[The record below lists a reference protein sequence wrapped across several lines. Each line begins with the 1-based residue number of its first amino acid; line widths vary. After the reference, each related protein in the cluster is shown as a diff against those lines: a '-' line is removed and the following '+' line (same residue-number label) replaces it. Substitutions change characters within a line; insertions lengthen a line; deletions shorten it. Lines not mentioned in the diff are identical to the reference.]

1 MQMDVIKLKKIL
13 LLMLLILST
22 FSCDKKE
29 SSNKS
34 DNKEETVKKEKTEE
48 TENTK
53 EKSVE
58 EQIKEM
64 VNIWNEASSNADFD
78 TLEKILG
85 DKIEYYQ
92 SSVTKAYYISDQKKF
107 FEKNPIYGQKIKGD
121 ITVTQISNKQVKAE
135 FIKEVT
141 TKKGTKDYPSYL
153 IFANVNGEWK
163 LILENDTVSD
173 ANIENRKKRAAENPN
188 KSIYKYDIPITIV
201 GTFGIK
207 KVETENGIAKPY
219 VITLNTPIKVVADEG
234 DDINETETNQNT
246 IQLAL
251 TDAHITYLKSKNAY
265 GKRIQVTG
273 TFYHWHSI
281 YHHTPVLIYVSEV
294 KILN

>member
-1 MQMDVIKLKKIL
+1 MKLKKIL
-13 LLMLLILST
+13 LLILLILSA
-22 FSCDKKE
+22 FSCGKKE
-29 SSNKS
+29 NS
-34 DNKEETVKKEKTEE
+34 DTSANKEKEIKKEKTVK
-48 TENTK
+48 TENIVKKVET
-53 EKSVE
+53 VE
-58 EQIKEM
+58 EEIKKM
-64 VNIWNEASSNADFD
+64 VNIWNEASSNADFE

-135 FIKEVT
+135 FVKEVT
-141 TKKGTKDYPSYL
+141 TKKGVKNYPSYL
-153 IFANVNGEWK
+153 VFENVNGEWK
-163 LILENDTVSD
+163 LILESD
-173 ANIENRKKRAAENPN
+173 LISDKNIENKQKQANENPN
-188 KSIYKYDIPITIV
+188 KSKYKYDEPVTIV

-234 DDINETETNQNT
+234 DDINETETNQNL
-246 IQLAL
+246 IQLGL
-251 TDAHITYLKSKNAY
+251 SEEQLKYLKSKNAF

-273 TFYHWHSI
+273 TFFHSHTG
-281 YHHTPVLIYVSEV
+281 HHFTPVLMTVSEV

>member
-1 MQMDVIKLKKIL
+1 MKKIL
-13 LLMLLILST
+13 LLILLILSA
-22 FSCDKKE
+22 FSCGKKE
-29 SSNKS
+29 NPDASVNR
-34 DNKEETVKKEKTEE
+34 EETVKKEKVEE
-48 TENTK
+48 TEKTK

-107 FEKNPIYGQKIKGD
+107 FEKNPVYGQKIKGD
-121 ITVTQISNKQVKAE
+121 ITVTQISNKQAKAE

-163 LILENDTVSD
+163 LILESDKVSD
-173 ANIENRKKRAAENPN
+173 ANVENQKKRAAENPN
-188 KSIYKYDIPITIV
+188 KSKYKYEEPVTIV

-234 DDINETETNQNT
+234 DDVNETETNQNM

-251 TDAHITYLKSKNAY
+251 TDEHINYLKSKNAY
-265 GKRIQVTG
+265 GKRIQITG
-273 TFYHWHSI
+273 TFYHSHTM
-281 YHHTPVLIYVSEV
+281 YHYTPVLMSVSEV

>member
-1 MQMDVIKLKKIL
+1 MKKIL
-13 LLMLLILST
+13 LLLFLILSV
-22 FSCDKKE
+22 FSCGKKE
-29 SSNKS
+29 NS
-34 DNKEETVKKEKTEE
+34 DTSANKEKEVKKEKAVK
-48 TENTK
+48 TENIVKKVET
-53 EKSVE
+53 VE
-58 EQIKEM
+58 EEIKKM
-64 VNIWNEASSNADFD
+64 VNVWNEASGNADFN

-85 DKIEYYQ
+85 NKIEYYQ
-92 SSVTKAYYISDQKKF
+92 SSVTKDYYISDQKKF
-107 FEKNPIYGQKIKGD
+107 FAKNPVYGQKIKGD
-121 ITVTQISNKQVKAE
+121 ITVTQISNKQAKAE

-163 LILENDTVSD
+163 LILESDKVSD
-173 ANIENRKKRAAENPN
+173 ANVENQKKRAAENPN
-188 KSIYKYDIPITIV
+188 KSKYKYDEPVTIV

-207 KVETENGIAKPY
+207 KFETKNGIAKPY

-234 DDINETETNQNT
+234 DDVNQTESNQNM

-251 TDAHITYLKSKNAY
+251 SDEHINYLKSKNAY

-273 TFYHWHSI
+273 TFFHSHTG
-281 YHHTPVLIYVSEV
+281 HHFTPVLISVSEV

>member
-22 FSCDKKE
+22 FSCGKKE

-163 LILENDTVSD
+163 LILESD
-173 ANIENRKKRAAENPN
+173 LISDKNIENKQKQANENPN
-188 KSIYKYDIPITIV
+188 KSKYKYDEPVTIV

-207 KVETENGIAKPY
+207 EFETETGIQKPY
-219 VITLNTPIKVVADEG
+219 VLRLNSPITVVANGGDEF
-234 DDINETETNQNT
+234 NETETNQRT
-246 IQLAL
+246 IQM
-251 TDAHITYLKSKNAY
+251 AHKLFKITQYL
-265 GKRIQVTG
+265 R
-273 TFYHWHSI
+273 
-281 YHHTPVLIYVSEV
+281 
-294 KILN
+294 

>member
-1 MQMDVIKLKKIL
+1 MKKIL
-13 LLMLLILST
+13 LLILLILSA
-22 FSCDKKE
+22 FSCGKKE
-29 SSNKS
+29 NPDTSA
-34 DNKEETVKKEKTEE
+34 NKEETVKKEKVEE
-48 TENTK
+48 TEKTK

-107 FEKNPIYGQKIKGD
+107 FEKNPVYGQKIKGD
-121 ITVTQISNKQVKAE
+121 ITVTQISNKQAKAE

-163 LILENDTVSD
+163 LILESD
-173 ANIENRKKRAAENPN
+173 LISDKNIENKQKQANENPN
-188 KSIYKYDIPITIV
+188 KSKYKYDEPVTIV

-207 KVETENGIAKPY
+207 KFETENGSARPY
-219 VITLNTPIKVVADEG
+219 VITLNTPITVIANGGNDF
-234 DDINETETNQNT
+234 DETETNQNL

-251 TDAHITYLKSKNAY
+251 SEEHLNYLKSKNAF
-265 GKRIQVTG
+265 GKRIQITG
-273 TFYHWHSI
+273 TFFHSHTG
-281 YHHTPVLIYVSEV
+281 HHFTPVLISVSEV